1 MIILLLV
8 YIIDDPFRM
17 YWPEEDLYNPD
28 ARKICVN
35 DAYRGIRWMNQY
47 NDSLHYNSF
56 ITGSSRS
63 DFYYVEDWKQY
74 IGEDAACFHFN
85 QSGDNLFGTLQ
96 RMIYLY
102 SRYEKV
108 DNILF
113 IMDGEYMEDMKP
125 HKGHLFRQP
134 WQVTP
139 EWDILTYNLEC
150 VRAFYT
156 IEYQR
161 KLWGMDKDEKK
172 LSYYYIPEYN
182 EVHKAGAEE
191 MLDTNPDAYYA
202 TLQGFYRL
210 YERNYTDSVAT
221 PVIKAE
227 QREALEQLHEL
238 LVNGNT
244 DYRIVI
250 SPLYN
255 QIALNPMDYALLVDI
270 FGEGKVFDFSGVN
283 EFTND
288 VSNYYE
294 TSHYRPKVCKQIL
307 KQIYDTF

>member
-1 MIILLLV
+1 MIVLLLV

-17 YWPEEDLYNPD
+17 YWQGEDLYNPTE
-28 ARKICVN
+28 RKICVN
-35 DAYRGIRWMNQY
+35 DAYRGIRWMSQY
-47 NDSLHYNSF
+47 NDSMHYNSF

-74 IGEDAACFHFN
+74 IGEDASCFHFN
-85 QSGDNLFGTLQ
+85 QSGDNLLGTLQ
-96 RMIYLY
+96 RMNYLY
-102 SRYEKV
+102 SRNEKI

-113 IMDGEYMEDMKP
+113 IMDGEYLEDMEP
-125 HKGHLFRQP
+125 HTGHLFRQP

-139 EWDILTYNLEC
+139 DWDFFTYNFEC

-161 KLWGMDKDEKK
+161 KLWGIDKEEKK
-172 LSYYYIPEYN
+172 LPYYYISEYN
-182 EVHKAGAEE
+182 EVHKIGAEE
-191 MLDTNPDAYYA
+191 LLDTNQEAYYA

-210 YERNYTDSVAT
+210 YERNYTDSIAE
-221 PVIKAE
+221 PVIKTK
-227 QREALEQLHEL
+227 QREALEQLHTL

-250 SPLYN
+250 SPLYD
-255 QIALNPMDYALLVDI
+255 QIKLNPEDYAILVEI
-270 FGEGKVFDFSGVN
+270 FGEGKVFDFSGMN

-294 TSHYRPKVCKQIL
+294 TSHYRPKVCKQIMKL
-307 KQIYDTF
+307 IYD